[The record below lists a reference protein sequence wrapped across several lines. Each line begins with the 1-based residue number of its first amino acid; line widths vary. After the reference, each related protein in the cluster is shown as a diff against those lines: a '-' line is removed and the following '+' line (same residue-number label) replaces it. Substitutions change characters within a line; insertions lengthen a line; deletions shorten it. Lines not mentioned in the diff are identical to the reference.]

1 MRALNFIYYV
11 TANWSTFA
19 GDIFVH
25 IGRQVLIMAKY
36 RCCQIYTI
44 GYDDDICVM
53 ILVKLWLPE
62 VFSYPP

>member
-44 GYDDDICVM
+44 GYDDDICV
-53 ILVKLWLPE
+53 IDISQTLAP
-62 VFSYPP
+62 